1 MNKLWCFGDS
11 FTAGHGLN
19 FDEIN
24 RESSINY
31 SSKPLDFNDNSK
43 VWNLDPHFKKY
54 KKYKHFYKDSIF
66 VKHFSKYLNYE
77 SINKGESGCSNDR
90 IIHQIIENINQFN
103 SNDVV
108 VIGMT
113 SYVRV
118 LVPSKY
124 GLGVAGKLEGTKY
137 RNDKHSFVTRGPSW
151 NKKLERA
158 VTDYCHDVLAANESI
173 VADYYID
180 LFIKI
185 RESLL
190 SMVER
195 VILWDHTQ
203 WFKYESIKH
212 WKGID
217 DAHWSPQG
225 HKDFTS
231 FLIENYEK
239 NNDILCRKNAKTLI

>member
-11 FTAGHGLN
+11 FTAGYGLN
-19 FDEIN
+19 FDEFN
-24 RESSINY
+24 RETSINCFY
-31 SSKPLDFNDNSK
+31 PNLDFRDTSS
-43 VWNLDPHFKKY
+43 VWTRDIHFKKY
-54 KKYKHFYKDSIF
+54 KEYKQLYKDSIF
-66 VKHFSKYLNYE
+66 VKHFSNYLNYDF
-77 SINKGESGCSNDR
+77 INEGESGCNNDR
-90 IIHQIIENINQFN
+90 IIHQIIKNINQFN

-108 VIGMT
+108 IIGMT

-118 LVPSKY
+118 LVPSKF
-124 GLGVAGKLEGTKY
+124 GLGVAGKLAGRKKE
-137 RNDKHSFVTRGPSW
+137 KHSFVTRGSSW
-151 NKKLERA
+151 NMKLERA

-173 VADYYID
+173 VAGYYLD

-190 SMVER
+190 PMVKR

-203 WFKYESIKH
+203 WFKYESIKQ

-225 HKDFTS
+225 HKDFTT

-239 NNDILCRKNAKTLI
+239 NNDILIKSNTKTLI